1 MKTHKPSQTL
11 HTTRVEVVDR
21 LQVVI
26 YLAKTDSDFPEREL
40 RMCEAYAHA
49 FRWDVALIV
58 VDDEVD
64 APGPERRP
72 MLQAALQRLLD
83 NRAGAILVPSK
94 AAISPIEGEFNEFA
108 ERVEKAS
115 GFIQVATRR

>member
-1 MKTHKPSQTL
+1 MSCPTPPQTL
-11 HTTRVEVVDR
+11 PRP
-21 LQVVI
+21 QVVI
-26 YLAKTDSDFPEREL
+26 YLAKTNSRFPEREL
-40 RMCEAYAHA
+40 RMCEAYAHT
-49 FRWDVALIV
+49 FRWDVSLIV

-64 APGPERRP
+64 AKGPEHRP

-83 NRAGAILVPSK
+83 NQAGAILIPSK
-94 AAISPIEGEFNEFA
+94 ATISPIDGEFNEFA